1 MKTRIGVQIL
11 FYNGKCYQSFG
22 WEYFKPLGSLKN
34 VIKMLDSFEVDEICI
49 TRPIK
54 GTKDKF
60 FLEDCNLL
68 SKINSNTPI
77 TFGGGIRSMKHV
89 KLIRNLPVERLSF
102 NSAFINKK
110 KKNIKTNKRKLWKT
124 INSVCITFENYK
136 K

>member
-54 GTKDKF
+54 GTKRQI

-110 KKNIKTNKRKLWKT
+110 KNIKTNKRKLWKT